1 MGVLVTL
8 RVGPV
13 DWARFREALSWLYA
27 QRPPEWLSHRVY
39 RSEADPRM
47 VLVIDEFAS
56 HGAFHEFAGRVGAEF
71 NRRAGTEGLA
81 WQTEVWT
88 AADAPPFPGSGDP
101 GASFWSAGG

>member
-1 MGVLVTL
+1 
-8 RVGPV
+8 
-13 DWARFREALSWLYA
+13 
-27 QRPPEWLSHRVY
+27 
-39 RSEADPRM
+39 M

-101 GASFWSAGG
+101 GASFRSAGG